1 MNADYLLEFQQD
13 LWIQTNIVSYPNI
26 LRETNLTAPEEFAI
40 ETVDLV
46 KTYKSKVKS
55 FERQAFGLG
64 RSKNSYVIAVN
75 HLNLQVKKGELFG
88 LLGPNG
94 AGKTTLVK
102 VLCTLLPPD
111 AGTARVN
118 GFDVAKQQMQVKR
131 SIGPLFSVGERG
143 FFWRLSGYSNLEFYA
158 AINNVPRHGRQQRI
172 MEVLDLMGLKDR
184 AFELFQKYSG
194 GMKRKLALARAL
206 LADPPVLLLDE
217 PTTGLDVMSSRS
229 IRDFIRNDLVKK
241 AGKTVLYT
249 THYVEEAAQIC
260 DRVAIMNRGKLVV
273 VGTPDELKGMAKKAE
288 IVDII
293 AKGMTDAQVNH
304 LKSIGGVRGLNTEVQ
319 DSVLG
324 QTRLRVHLEN
334 VDALP
339 VVLNFFFREKIKVI
353 NFRQEEPTLEDAFIE
368 LAGAGAGQ

>member
-1 MNADYLLEFQQD
+1 
-13 LWIQTNIVSYPNI
+13 
-26 LRETNLTAPEEFAI
+26 
-40 ETVDLV
+40 
-46 KTYKSKVKS
+46 
-55 FERQAFGLG
+55 
-64 RSKNSYVIAVN
+64 
-75 HLNLQVKKGELFG
+75 
-88 LLGPNG
+88 
-94 AGKTTLVK
+94 
-102 VLCTLLPPD
+102 
-111 AGTARVN
+111 
-118 GFDVAKQQMQVKR
+118 
-131 SIGPLFSVGERG
+131 
-143 FFWRLSGYSNLEFYA
+143 
-158 AINNVPRHGRQQRI
+158 

-288 IVDII
+288 IVDIV
-293 AKGMTDAQVNH
+293 AKGMTEAQVNQ
-304 LKSIGGVRGLNTEVQ
+304 LKSADGVRGLNAEVQ

-339 VVLNFFFREKIKVI
+339 VVLNFFFREKIKVV
-353 NFRQEEPTLEDAFIE
+353 NFKQEEPTLEDAFIE
-368 LAGAGAGQ
+368 LAGSGAGQ